1 MFDIYLRVSQMNGRE
16 EDQATEIYESQCR
29 DWAGRNAIE
38 VGKVV
43 EDLDVSGSVAV
54 ADRALEQLI
63 RRVED
68 GESDGI
74 LTPYLDRFGRD
85 LLEGAK
91 AYRRIALAGGRL
103 VCVSDGTDS
112 NRPGDKLLFNM
123 RMAIAEEALDRTR
136 ANYQASVDRAA
147 SRGVYV
153 AMAPFGYRKRDDG
166 KLEIVEPEA
175 KVVRE
180 LFRRRGEGET
190 LGSLHKWFRA
200 EVARLPERR
209 QGKRVYRGSRGAM
222 RAALANRAYL
232 GEMST
237 SSGTSGQP
245 TVYKDRHPA
254 IITSERV
261 WEAAQGKAPFSPR
274 NGKTLAAHLRG
285 LVFCATCEHRCKI
298 SLTGPP
304 ERRTCGYTCTHPDC
318 TGRASIKASNLDAHV
333 EGLLSQ
339 AAADHEP
346 HFAAVLLGDDRWT
359 AALEK
364 VEEARSTFEGYRD
377 NMELQRQLGL
387 QDFTAGLAVRKT
399 ALAAARTALAKLRPT
414 SNSDPEE
421 APPHTAVE
429 IKNLDSAANNARFIE
444 RVVLRPNGMSGLR
457 KPPEERADV
466 YFVGASE
473 PYSPREVELPAEQAD
488 VLANLPPA
496 EPIAA

>member
-209 QGKRVYRGSRGAM
+209 
-222 RAALANRAYL
+222 
-232 GEMST
+232 
-237 SSGTSGQP
+237 
-245 TVYKDRHPA
+245 
-254 IITSERV
+254 
-261 WEAAQGKAPFSPR
+261 
-274 NGKTLAAHLRG
+274 
-285 LVFCATCEHRCKI
+285 
-298 SLTGPP
+298 
-304 ERRTCGYTCTHPDC
+304 
-318 TGRASIKASNLDAHV
+318 
-333 EGLLSQ
+333 
-339 AAADHEP
+339 
-346 HFAAVLLGDDRWT
+346 
-359 AALEK
+359 
-364 VEEARSTFEGYRD
+364 
-377 NMELQRQLGL
+377 
-387 QDFTAGLAVRKT
+387 
-399 ALAAARTALAKLRPT
+399 
-414 SNSDPEE
+414 
-421 APPHTAVE
+421 
-429 IKNLDSAANNARFIE
+429 
-444 RVVLRPNGMSGLR
+444 
-457 KPPEERADV
+457 
-466 YFVGASE
+466 
-473 PYSPREVELPAEQAD
+473 
-488 VLANLPPA
+488 
-496 EPIAA
+496 